1 MGNRKTSKA
10 VASNVSSVANPAAS
24 SSTQAASKSSILR
37 SSFSPSHFQLSLF
50 ASVIQGLDAQH
61 LRIHD
66 TNTGRLR
73 CEHTISSKASINC
86 LDWGY
91 YGENHRDRHHQESKK
106 KRKRSDLVNG
116 HVPKDQ
122 AKNVVVALGTSDSE
136 VHMFSPAEAKI
147 MGSLKDAHTQ
157 GIRDFKF
164 TDNGIHAEGWSIGG
178 DGRLVQWDLR
188 KDRVLRTIIL
198 PNGPA
203 NTLRPLRSSVIW
215 ASHHAY
221 ILNPESKEQPPL
233 FNAST
238 NAVHSIIDSRSRSS
252 MGVTFLTAAESD
264 HFINV
269 FNEDSP
275 TLIGSLRT
283 ENEIISLDLYSK
295 SGHLTKA
302 EKASDLSVRMV
313 QPQKAL
319 AAVNKDG
326 VLEIFPE
333 PFDFGSASS
342 NQEVESLKA
351 RMKQRTRK
359 AAAQIRIRRP
369 DKFSSIVPLLNA
381 SFQGSDLALAWA
393 EGGVN
398 VLFDTVHWRDEST
411 GNLLLRDMTDILK
424 AKSGSG
430 VGAVVMN
437 GVKDMGKSHIDES
450 RTLVTNGGDT
460 ENIPM
465 RDDPPEVIDISSA
478 EEESEFEEDGAP
490 ARAGEAGKPEGGK
503 ESGADVDVEME
514 DVEAERDG
522 TQEDLD
528 TDAVP
533 GQDEEVGEPSF
544 GDLIRANAP
553 EAVDVQTSFID
564 PNAQSLVPAGD
575 QSLQQLPS
583 GMSLGTVLTQSLRT
597 NDTNLLE
604 TCFHVKDLATV
615 RATIEHLDSSFATV
629 LLQRLA
635 ERLHSRPGRAGS
647 LMVWIQWTLVA
658 HGGYL
663 AGQPEVMKKLASLH
677 RVVKDRANSLQ
688 SLLSL
693 KGKLDML
700 EAQMNLRKSMQV
712 RSRAANAIDEDDDEG
727 VIYVEGQEESSS
739 EGEGQD
745 QIAEN
750 VKDSPQSKPGAK
762 AQNMTDEADDDTLD
776 SGTDSDEEA
785 SDGEMPT
792 TMNGVANAED
802 EDSESEHEGLFDE
815 EASSTDNES
824 IDEASEDDVDHD
836 SVDSDSSDADTSPP
850 PKRPAKSKLS
860 NGISAKKR

>member
-1 MGNRKTSKA
+1 MGNKRAPKA
-10 VASNVSSVANPAAS
+10 VACKASSVANPAAS
-24 SSTQAASKSSILR
+24 SNTQTASKSSILR

-73 CEHTISSKASINC
+73 CEHTINSKASITC
-86 LDWGY
+86 LEWGY
-91 YGENHRDRHHQESKK
+91 YGENHRDRQHQESKK

-116 HVPKDQ
+116 DVPKDQ
-122 AKNVVVALGTSDSE
+122 AGNVVVALGTSDSE
-136 VHMFSPAEAKI
+136 VHMFSPSEAKI
-147 MGSLKDAHTQ
+147 MGSLREAHTQ
-157 GIRDFKF
+157 GVRDFRF
-164 TDNGIHAEGWSIGG
+164 DDSGTHAEGWSIGG
-178 DGRLVQWDLR
+178 DGRLVQWDLK

-198 PNGPA
+198 PYGPA
-203 NTLRPLRSSVIW
+203 NTLQPLQSSIIC

-221 ILNPESKEQPPL
+221 ILDPASKEQPPL

-238 NAVHSIIDSRSRSS
+238 NAVHSIIISTPRSS
-252 MGVTFLTAAESD
+252 GATTFLTAAESD

-269 FNEDSP
+269 FNRDSP

-295 SGHLTKA
+295 LDYLTEADKS
-302 EKASDLSVRMV
+302 SDLSARML
-313 QPQKAL
+313 QPQQVL

-342 NQEVESLKA
+342 SKEHENLKT

-369 DKFSSIVPLLNA
+369 DKSSSIVPLLNA
-381 SFQGSDLALAWA
+381 SFQGSDIALAWA

-398 VLFDTVHWRDEST
+398 LLFDTVRWRDEGT
-411 GNLLLRDMTDILK
+411 GNLLLKDMTDIVK
-424 AKSGSG
+424 AKSGAG

-450 RTLVTNGGDT
+450 RTMVANGGD
-460 ENIPM
+460 IDDVPM
-465 RDDPPEVIDISSA
+465 RDRSPEVIDISSG
-478 EEESEFEEDGAP
+478 EEESEFEEESAP
-490 ARAGEAGKPEGGK
+490 AQAGVASAQEGGK
-503 ESGADVDVEME
+503 EPEFDADVEMG
-514 DVEAERDG
+514 DMEAQKDG
-522 TQEDLD
+522 AQKNLD
-528 TDAVP
+528 TDDAP

-544 GDLIRANAP
+544 GDLMRANAP
-553 EAVDVQTSFID
+553 EAVDVQASFID
-564 PNAQSLVPAGD
+564 PNVQSLVPAGD
-575 QSLQQLPS
+575 RSLHQLPS

-604 TCFHVKDLATV
+604 TCLHVKDLAIV
-615 RATIEHLDSSFATV
+615 RATIERLDSSFATV

-712 RSRAANAIDEDDDEG
+712 RSRAANVVDEDDEQG

-739 EGEGQD
+739 EEEGQA
-745 QIAEN
+745 QIGEDPG
-750 VKDSPQSKPGAK
+750 DSPQSKARGK
-762 AQNMTDEADDDTLD
+762 AQKKTDEVNHDIF
-776 SGTDSDEEA
+776 DSDTDRDEDDSE
-785 SDGEMPT
+785 DEPPT
-792 TMNGVANAED
+792 TMNGIADAKD
-802 EDSESEHEGLFDE
+802 EDSESEEEGLFDE
-815 EASSTDNES
+815 EASSTDNDS
-824 IDEASEDDVDHD
+824 IDEASEDGIDHD
-836 SVDSDSSDADTSPP
+836 SIDTDSSDADTSPP
-850 PKRPAKSKLS
+850 PKRPANSKLS
-860 NGISAKKR
+860 NGI